1 MNPQKQQKIDSLIQQ
16 GYELDIMECINQ
28 GWEVQRQNLGGFI
41 GFALLFVFLYYVSFC
56 FCAIPLLFQG
66 NLAAGYFIVAMKIQK
81 RQPIAFENF
90 FDGFRNSNFS
100 QIFLENLILVA
111 IYFVAS
117 LPSNIISFSTG
128 FINGVTNGGTSD
140 GSQDPG
146 LIVFI
151 YLLAIVGSCIIAFF
165 NVLYTFAIP
174 LIIDQR
180 VEFWPAMEL
189 SRKIVL
195 KRLGSLL
202 LLHILMLLINIAAIF
217 TCGIGW
223 LFTCP
228 LYFCSIMAAYN
239 KVIGYDES
247 RLASS

>member
-1 MNPQKQQKIDSLIQQ
+1 MNPQRQQKIDSLIQQ
-16 GYELDIMECINQ
+16 GYDLDIMECINQ
-28 GWEVQRQNLGGFI
+28 GWKILTQNIGGFI

-81 RQPIAFENF
+81 SQSVTFENF

-111 IYFVAS
+111 IYIVAS
-117 LPSNIISFSTG
+117 LPSNVMSFSTG
-128 FINGVTNGGTSD
+128 FINGVTNGGT
-140 GSQDPG
+140 GSESPDPG
-146 LIVFI
+146 LIVFV
-151 YLLAIVGSCIIAFF
+151 YLAALVGSLIIAFF

-174 LIIDQR
+174 LMIDQR

-189 SRKIVL
+189 SRKIAL

-202 LLHILMLLINIAAIF
+202 LLHILMLLINVAAIF

-223 LFTCP
+223 LLTCP

-239 KVIGYDES
+239 TVIGYDDS

>member
-1 MNPQKQQKIDSLIQQ
+1 MNPQKQQKIDLLIQQ
-16 GYELDIMECINQ
+16 GYEMDAVECINQ
-28 GWEVQRQNLGGFI
+28 GWNIQKQNLGGFI
-41 GFALLFVFLYYVSFC
+41 GFALLFFFLVLLTLLCSC
-56 FCAIPLLFQG
+56 FLGIPYLFQG
-66 NLAAGYFIVAMKIQK
+66 NLATGYFIVTMKIQK
-81 RQPIAFENF
+81 NQTISFENF

-100 QIFLENLILVA
+100 QIFLENLIIVA
-111 IYFVAS
+111 IHLFGYI
-117 LPSNIISFSTG
+117 PIYIIWYLLGSIHDG
-128 FINGVTNGGTSD
+128 ANGG
-140 GSQDPG
+140 SQHPV
-146 LIVFI
+146 LIIFQF
-151 YLLAIVGSCIIAFF
+151 LLLLWAACLTGFF

-195 KRLGSLL
+195 KRLGSFL
-202 LLHILMLLINIAAIF
+202 LLHILMWLINVAAIF

-239 KVIGYDES
+239 KVIGYDDDL
-247 RLASS
+247 RLTSN